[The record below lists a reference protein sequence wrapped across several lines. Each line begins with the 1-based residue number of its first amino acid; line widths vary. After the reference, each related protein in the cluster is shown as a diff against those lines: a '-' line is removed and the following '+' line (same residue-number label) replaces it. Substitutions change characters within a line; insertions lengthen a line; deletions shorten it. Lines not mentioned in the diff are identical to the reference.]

1 MLKKIFLILSILLLI
16 PNVFAWNWF
25 THQEIGENVY
35 NALPEDLQNKLNLEK
50 IKEGTIA
57 PDKDFKDNVRHHYP
71 PSYNLTLHW
80 LDVAKNS
87 LETQDYDNASYAF
100 GVATHYVSDS
110 FSAPHYVKNEQYKLH
125 EEYEWQAK
133 KIKTKCKK
141 RSYDLN
147 KELKE
152 ATRSGEDWNEWL
164 KTKDSELPQKRIE
177 QAQELTFAIG
187 LELFNA
193 ECKQETNYL
202 PIILGITAIIALIII
217 FILATKKIKIK
228 I

>member
-1 MLKKIFLILSILLLI
+1 MKKLFLLILIVLLI

-25 THQEIGENVY
+25 THKEFGENIY
-35 NALPEDLQNKLNLEK
+35 NSLPEELQAKLNLEK
-50 IKEGTIA
+50 IREGTIA

-80 LDVAKNS
+80 LDIAKKS
-87 LETQDYDNASYAF
+87 LEQQDYDNASYAF

-110 FSAPHYVKNEQYKLH
+110 FSAPHYVKKEPYSLH

-141 RSYDLN
+141 RSYDLQ
-147 KELKE
+147 KELEE
-152 ATRSGEDWNEWL
+152 ATKSGQDWEEWL
-164 KTKDSELPQKRIE
+164 KTKDSKLPQKRLE
-177 QAQELTFAIG
+177 QAQELIFAIG
-187 LELFNA
+187 LELFNT
-193 ECKQETNYL
+193 ECKQETNYFL
-202 PIILGITAIIALIII
+202 LIIGIIAIVALIII
-217 FILATKKIKIK
+217 FMLATKKIKIK

>member
-71 PSYNLTLHW
+71 QSYNLTLHW

-110 FSAPHYVKNEQYKLH
+110 FSAPHYVKNEQNKLSSNNPRNNSNH
-125 EEYEWQAK
+125 C
-133 KIKTKCKK
+133 I
-141 RSYDLN
+141 N
-147 KELKE
+147 
-152 ATRSGEDWNEWL
+152 
-164 KTKDSELPQKRIE
+164 
-177 QAQELTFAIG
+177 
-187 LELFNA
+187 
-193 ECKQETNYL
+193 NYL
-202 PIILGITAIIALIII
+202 YLSNQKNQNKNIVNQ
-217 FILATKKIKIK
+217 
-228 I
+228 